1 MSPTQALHDSGAMH
15 ALSATLPPEV
25 LAPLAEINLQCIELL
40 CAMAV
45 DDHSPLPVVREL
57 APLWRHLS
65 AESRRLMALCP
76 FLLADAG
83 FSEEARWL
91 RWRGLPTDGLRPAS
105 PQPPPVA
112 ARTVLPPAL
121 ARRVLTY
128 GWHLARAHPS
138 VARVSLGMTP
148 VCLSQVA
155 ALGLHEIDQ
164 LCEQHPGWVRPRWEA
179 RPDVWRALLQAVAR
193 PSPEALRR
201 VALRGIQLLA
211 GAALAP
217 QGTPR

>member
-1 MSPTQALHDSGAMH
+1 MSSTQALRAPAARH
-15 ALSATLPPEV
+15 ALSAALPTEV

-40 CAMAV
+40 SAMATE
-45 DDHSPLPVVREL
+45 DEPCLPAVREL
-57 APLWRHLS
+57 VPLWRHLS
-65 AESRRLMALCP
+65 GESRRLMALCP

-83 FSEEARWL
+83 FSDEARWL
-91 RWRGLPTDGLRPAS
+91 RWRGLPVEGVRSALS
-105 PQPPPVA
+105 PGGVVVPRVA
-112 ARTVLPPAL
+112 VPLPL

-128 GWHLARAHPS
+128 GWHLSRAHPA

-148 VCLSQVA
+148 GCLAQVA

-164 LCEQHPGWVRPRWEA
+164 LCEQQPGWVRPRWEA

-217 QGTPR
+217 QVAPR